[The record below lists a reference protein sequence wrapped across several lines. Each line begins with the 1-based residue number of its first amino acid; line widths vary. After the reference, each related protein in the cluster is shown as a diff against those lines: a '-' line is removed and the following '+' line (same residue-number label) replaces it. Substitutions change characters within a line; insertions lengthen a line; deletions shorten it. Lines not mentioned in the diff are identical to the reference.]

1 MGSTTLTTEEL
12 QQMLDR
18 AAERG
23 AQQALASIGLQDKHA
38 QADINDLRNLIDAWR
53 STRKT
58 MVQTIVKAITMASLF
73 FIAAAV
79 WLKVGSDLSAT
90 IETGSK

>member
-1 MGSTTLTTEEL
+1 
-12 QQMLDR
+12 MLDR

-23 AQQALASIGLQDKHA
+23 AQQALASIGLHDDDA
-38 QADINDLRNLIDAWR
+38 QADINDLRSLIDAWR

-58 MVQTIVKAITMASLF
+58 MAQTVVKAVTMAVLF

-79 WLKVGSDLSAT
+79 WMKVGSDLSAT
-90 IETGSK
+90 VETGSK

>member
-1 MGSTTLTTEEL
+1 MGNTTLTTEEL
-12 QQMLDR
+12 QEMLDR

-23 AQQALASIGLQDKHA
+23 AQQALASIGLHDDEA
-38 QADINDLRNLIDAWR
+38 YADINDLRSLIDAWR

-58 MVQTIVKAITMASLF
+58 MTQTVVKTLTMAVLF

-79 WLKVGSDLSAT
+79 WMKLGNDLSST
-90 IETGSK
+90 IEQGSK